1 MRKPR
6 PAAAAEKWRES
17 LTQIPRE
24 ALASL
29 LECTDQ
35 PIRKELVGRLIT
47 RVQEDGKLWY
57 YFSCSLDLG
66 S

>member
-1 MRKPR
+1 MIVSRS
-6 PAAAAEKWRES
+6 ES

-57 YFSCSLDLG
+57 YFSCSLELG